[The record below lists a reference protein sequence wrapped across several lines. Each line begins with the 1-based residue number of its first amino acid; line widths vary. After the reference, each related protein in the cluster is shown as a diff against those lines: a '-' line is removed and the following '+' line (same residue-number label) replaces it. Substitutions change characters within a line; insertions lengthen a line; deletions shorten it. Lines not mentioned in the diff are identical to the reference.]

1 MSISKNKLKNFV
13 KKAIGTSLMAMTL
26 VAGSGAAYAPTNVA
40 SAEAASVPTSVV
52 QQLVYDYALQE
63 NPSLPPDQAGYI
75 ANAVVYYSYQYGVN
89 PLLITSIIRNES
101 TFNPEAVSPVGAI
114 GLGQLMPGTASALGV
129 DPWDVGQNIEGTC
142 SYIATQLN
150 NFSAQ
155 ADPVSDSIAA
165 YNAGPGAVWQYG
177 GVPPYSETVNYV
189 SKVENTYSDLYSA
202 LQYSLGM

>member
-13 KKAIGTSLMAMTL
+13 KMAIGTSLMAMTL

-101 TFNPEAVSPVGAI
+101 TFNPGAVSPVGAI

-202 LQYSLGM
+202 LQYRLGM

>member
-26 VAGSGAAYAPTNVA
+26 VAGSGAAYAPMNVA

-101 TFNPEAVSPVGAI
+101 TFNPGAVSPVGAI

-202 LQYSLGM
+202 LQYRLGM

>member
-63 NPSLPPDQAGYI
+63 NPPLPPDQAGYI
-75 ANAVVYYSYQYGVN
+75 ANAN
-89 PLLITSIIRNES
+89 PG
-101 TFNPEAVSPVGAI
+101 AVSPVGAI

-202 LQYSLGM
+202 LQYRLGM

>member
-1 MSISKNKLKNFV
+1 
-13 KKAIGTSLMAMTL
+13 
-26 VAGSGAAYAPTNVA
+26 
-40 SAEAASVPTSVV
+40 
-52 QQLVYDYALQE
+52 
-63 NPSLPPDQAGYI
+63 
-75 ANAVVYYSYQYGVN
+75 
-89 PLLITSIIRNES
+89 
-101 TFNPEAVSPVGAI
+101 
-114 GLGQLMPGTASALGV
+114 MPGTASALGV

-202 LQYSLGM
+202 LQYRLGM